1 MLRFILLAV
10 GLSLLLVVCITAGA
24 QGGWYHQPSYTHVI
38 VLFLAVS
45 HIGLYRFVVKHMDQR
60 PQDFVKIYLGT
71 TVLRILF
78 FGVFIFLIIRLDPR
92 SSTSN
97 ALVFLVSY
105 FLFTGLEVAMLY
117 VAVRGQKPP
126 DSGQKGG

>member
-1 MLRFILLAV
+1 MRFILLAG
-10 GLSLLLVVCITAGA
+10 GLALLLVAMITLGA
-24 QGGWYHQPSYTHVI
+24 EKEYYKYPSYTKTI
-38 VLFLAVS
+38 VLFLTVAHV
-45 HIGLYRFVVKHMDQR
+45 GLFHFIVRHLGQH

-78 FGVFIFLIIRLDPR
+78 FGVFIFLILRLDPR
-92 SSTSN
+92 SGTGN

-117 VAVRGQKPP
+117 AAVRDQKPRN
-126 DSGQKGG
+126 SGQKGP